1 MYTLLGDL
9 NFIKIYVDDLIL
21 HASTF
26 WEHIENIKIVLNRL
40 NEAGLKINGLKTV
53 FCAKRIK
60 LLGHVIE
67 NGVIAM
73 DEDKIRAIVERKPPK
88 DVKGVQSWVG
98 SANYY
103 RPFIHD
109 FARMAKPLFILM
121 CDNVVF
127 VWTTECQQAFDQ
139 IKQVFTTAPIL
150 RIADLGRM
158 FLLYTDA
165 SEFAFGGILA
175 QMDDIPMEYVV
186 EYMSK
191 LFKGS
196 QLKWHITMKELY
208 AIVYN
213 LKYFRVYLQNV
224 PFKVITDH
232 KALIYL
238 DSHLCLIS

>member
-1 MYTLLGDL
+1 
-9 NFIKIYVDDLIL
+9 
-21 HASTF
+21 
-26 WEHIENIKIVLNRL
+26 
-40 NEAGLKINGLKTV
+40 
-53 FCAKRIK
+53 
-60 LLGHVIE
+60 
-67 NGVIAM
+67 
-73 DEDKIRAIVERKPPK
+73 
-88 DVKGVQSWVG
+88 
-98 SANYY
+98 
-103 RPFIHD
+103 
-109 FARMAKPLFILM
+109 M

-224 PFKVITDH
+224 QFKVITDH

-238 DSHLCLIS
+238 DSQKDLSNKLARIKVFMSQFDMEIVHRKGKLHANVDML